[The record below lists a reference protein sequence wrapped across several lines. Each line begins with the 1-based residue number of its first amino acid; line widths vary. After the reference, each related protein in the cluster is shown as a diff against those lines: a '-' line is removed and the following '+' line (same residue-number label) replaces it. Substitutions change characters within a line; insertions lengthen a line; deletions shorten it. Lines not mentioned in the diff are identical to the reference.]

1 MNDMKKSSLVFALA
15 LVTTL
20 STAGMPFSVFA
31 ASKDVIAQSVPDAVS
46 SARVDTSTPKLV
58 NQDVINKNAK
68 TVSSQSVSA
77 QSASSIVAVLTIFAD
92 PNAYSGGSS
101 GDGGIANFGS
111 HAFITVKNLSSSPI
125 QVGKFS
131 GIAYGKTMSLGTWG
145 PVLPSA
151 NEHQGLWYN
160 LEAFKI
166 YNYGIWPGRIS
177 LAYGLTA
184 SELNTLNSYI
194 ISHDSWANLNNC
206 SSFASGAWNA
216 SVNSVFRLSAGYP
229 NTPRNLANDIK
240 AKFPTYYGAG
250 VSVPYNYVVYYA
262 QGTGSPKRSVQF

>member
-1 MNDMKKSSLVFALA
+1 MKRSPSVVLSSTLAAIFLVVSV
-15 LVTTL
+15 LVSPL
-20 STAGMPFSVFA
+20 SAFA
-31 ASKDVIAQSVPDAVS
+31 AKPTSTVPTPTAVS
-46 SARVDTSTPKLV
+46 STDDNASAPKLV
-58 NQDVINKNAK
+58 NQDGASKK
-68 TVSSQSVSA
+68 GDTVSA
-77 QSASSIVAVLTIFAD
+77 LATPSIIAVLTVFSD

-111 HAFITVKNLSSSPI
+111 HAWITVKNISSSNI
-125 QVGKFS
+125 NVGKFS
-131 GIAYGKTMSLGTWG
+131 GIAPGKTMSLGTWG

-160 LEAFKI
+160 LEAYKI
-166 YNYGIWPGRIS
+166 YKYSIWPGRIS
-177 LAYGLTA
+177 LSYGLTA

-194 ISHDSWANLNNC
+194 INNDYWSKFTNC

-216 SVNSVFRLSAGYP
+216 TVYSGFRLDAGYP

-250 VSVPYNYVVYYA
+250 VAVPYNYIVYYA
-262 QGTGSPKRSVQF
+262 QGAGTPKPSTQFK